1 LAFELNWGNAYVK
14 YNAAFKVATIKRA
27 VEVTEQNNS
36 IAVTELQ
43 AKVDTVQSV
52 LSDIKKRHITE
63 LSTTQLKY
71 DAIVATLSDTKKKYR
86 KEKQHVAELKH
97 RVVEYQE
104 KLMIEQAKTS
114 AVAGDEAKADIPT
127 TYGEK
132 EIIRL
137 LTVTNTDG
145 TFVIP
150 VRRQEKSMDRE
161 CRRIREQHPGTFV
174 LQGVKNHPNSRY
186 NWMWVKRELLA
197 SNKISYVQLPYGI
210 KQKRSAYKLSSNMS
224 LGKLKMALQQKNKT
238 RLLEHDEN
246 QTVIDSFFGHNTK

>member
-1 LAFELNWGNAYVK
+1 M
-14 YNAAFKVATIKRA
+14 
-27 VEVTEQNNS
+27 
-36 IAVTELQ
+36 
-43 AKVDTVQSV
+43 
-52 LSDIKKRHITE
+52 
-63 LSTTQLKY
+63 KY
-71 DAIVATLSDTKKKYR
+71 DAIVASIQATLSDTKEKYG

-97 RVVEYQE
+97 CVAEYQE
-104 KLMIEQAKTS
+104 KLMIEQAKTA

-150 VRRQEKSMDRE
+150 VRHQAKSMDRE

-186 NWMWVKRELLA
+186 NCMWVKPELLA
-197 SNKISYVQLPYGI
+197 SNKIVYVQLPDAK
-210 KQKRSAYKLSSNMS
+210 KQERKC
-224 LGKLKMALQQKNKT
+224 LQTEFKYVT
-238 RLLEHDEN
+238 
-246 QTVIDSFFGHNTK
+246 T